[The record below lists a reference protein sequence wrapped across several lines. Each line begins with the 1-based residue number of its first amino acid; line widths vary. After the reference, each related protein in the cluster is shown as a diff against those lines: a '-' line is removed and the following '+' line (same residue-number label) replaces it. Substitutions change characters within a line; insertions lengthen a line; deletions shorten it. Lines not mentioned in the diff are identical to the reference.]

1 MMPTGRFE
9 NQQSER
15 ANTLKRPGLF
25 ITLEGIDGTGKSTQ
39 YRLLVSYLKKLDCS
53 VCATREPGGTRV
65 GEQIRRVLLDSSTKK
80 MSALAE
86 LALMYAARAQHLEE
100 VVRPALTRGQTVL
113 SDRFNDASM
122 AYQGYGRK
130 LGTEIVRALDRIVCG
145 PTQPDLTLM
154 LDLAPAVALRRAQG
168 RELRRNS
175 RHGRFEAEGL
185 KFHERVRRGY
195 LAIARQDPKRIKVVK
210 ADRPVNEVQAEIRKL
225 VEEFLARH
233 QRGKAL
239 GVRASGRK
247 WRLTCGPQSP
257 MPNH

>member
-1 MMPTGRFE
+1 
-9 NQQSER
+9 
-15 ANTLKRPGLF
+15 LKRPGLF

-39 YRLLVSYLKKLDCS
+39 YRRLLSYLKQLGYS

-65 GEQIRRVLLDSSTKK
+65 GEQIRRILLDSSSKK

-86 LALMYAARAQHLEE
+86 LVLMYAARAQHLEE
-100 VVRPALTRGQTVL
+100 VVRPALDRGQVVM

-130 LGTEIVRALDRIVCG
+130 LGTKIVRALDRIVCG
-145 PTQPDLTLM
+145 MTQPDLTLV
-154 LDLAPAVALRRAQG
+154 LDLAPKVALKRAQG

-175 RHGRFEAEGL
+175 RRGRFEAESL

-195 LAIARQDPKRIKVVK
+195 LAIARQEPKRVKVVK
-210 ADRPVNEVQAEIRKL
+210 ADRPVDEVQSEIRKM

-233 QRGKAL
+233 R
-239 GVRASGRK
+239 R
-247 WRLTCGPQSP
+247 
-257 MPNH
+257 

>member
-9 NQQSER
+9 VQQGER
-15 ANTLKRPGLF
+15 ANTLKHPGLF

-39 YRLLVSYLKKLDCS
+39 YRLLVSYLKKRGCS

-65 GEQIRRVLLDSSTKK
+65 GEQIRGILLNSSTKR

-86 LALMYAARAQHLEE
+86 LALMYAARAQHVEE
-100 VVRPALTRGQTVL
+100 VVRPALARGQTVV

-130 LGTEIVRALDRIVCG
+130 LGADTVRALDRIVCG
-145 PTQPDLTLM
+145 PTQPQLTLL
-154 LDLAPAVALRRAQG
+154 LDMGPGVARRRAQG

-175 RHGRFEAEGL
+175 RRGRFEAESL

-195 LAIARQDPKRIKVVK
+195 LAIARQDPQRVKVVK
-210 ADRPVNEVQAEIRKL
+210 ADRPVNDVQAEIRKL

-233 QRGKAL
+233 RRRNGS
-239 GVRASGRK
+239 GVGTSGIK
-247 WRLTCGPQSP
+247 
-257 MPNH
+257 